1 MADLIFYDITPAVL
15 PGGVTVG
22 LVVKNTI
29 KVLPDQLNVV
39 LFILA
44 GDLQAAPQ
52 AD

>member
-1 MADLIFYDITPAVL
+1 MVDLIFYDITLAVL

-22 LVVKNTI
+22 LVVKKTI
-29 KVLPDQLNVV
+29 KVLPDKLNEV
-39 LFILA
+39 LSILA